1 MILCDLSSFY
11 CEKGGGVSTYHRAR
25 LAWFARQTRHQYVLI
40 SPGPRRHIRRVAP
53 CATTVQVYGV
63 RASRDPDRYW
73 MLTDYEG
80 VRTAIEQFS
89 PHVLETHDPWF
100 SLPFGL
106 LVRYRGPYRGLLTT
120 CCHSDPIRTYVGPRL
135 RRWRWLSGPLAR
147 FEQWADRELHRMHT
161 ACHAV
166 FVASEVM
173 RQRLD
178 ALGVRRV
185 ITVGFGVEPA
195 LLTVTRRRSASGPK
209 RVLYAG
215 RLDDD
220 KEFALVLDIL
230 PDLLRRTD
238 VQVTVAGL
246 GKHERRLRASAHP
259 RLRYVGH
266 LADRVAMRMLYGSH
280 DVLLA
285 PGRFE
290 TFGLSALEGAAAGLL
305 VVGPDEGGTGE
316 LLREWRSPFTFPG
329 GDADA
334 FADRV
339 RAAIDADPRAL
350 IERGRAL
357 AAQYGTW
364 PDAVARQVATYE
376 RLLQHTAVCMSKDWL
391 SSPEDV
397 AGTELAAEGDGRRS
411 EHDADRTLV
420 TA

>member
-25 LAWFARQTRHQYVLI
+25 LDWFGRQTRHQYVLI
-40 SPGPRRHIRRVAP
+40 SPGPRRLVRRIGSCV
-53 CATTVQVYGV
+53 TRVQVRGL

-73 MLTDYEG
+73 MLTDYPG
-80 VRTAIEQFS
+80 VRAAIDDFA
-89 PHVLETHDPWF
+89 PDVIETHDPWF

-106 LVRYRGPYRGLLTT
+106 WLRHRGPFDGLLTT
-120 CCHSDPIRTYVGPRL
+120 CCHTDPIRTYVGPRL
-135 RRWRWLSGPLAR
+135 ERWQWLSGPLER
-147 FEQWADRELHRMHT
+147 FEHWADRELHRMH
-161 ACHAV
+161 AGCHAV
-166 FVASEVM
+166 LVASEAM
-173 RQRLD
+173 RKRLEM
-178 ALGVRRV
+178 LGVRRV
-185 ITVGFGVEPA
+185 VTAGFGVDPA
-195 LLTVTRRRSASGPK
+195 LLVIARRRSPNGPK
-209 RVLYAG
+209 RLLYAG

-220 KEFALVLDIL
+220 KEFGLVLDIL
-230 PDLLRRTD
+230 PDLLRRTH

-266 LADRVAMRMLYGSH
+266 LADRAAMRMLYANN
-280 DVLLA
+280 DILLA

-316 LLREWRSPFTFPG
+316 LLREWQSPFTFPAG
-329 GDADA
+329 HADA

-339 RAAIDADPRAL
+339 RVAIDADPRAL

-357 AAQYGTW
+357 ATQHGTW
-364 PDAVARQVATYE
+364 PDAVARQLAAYE
-376 RLLQHTAVCMSKDWL
+376 RLLQHSAVCTSKERL

-397 AGTELAAEGDGRRS
+397 AGTELAAKGESRRS
-411 EHDADRTLV
+411 EHDADRTLA